1 LKYLG
6 IYLIV
11 ISGVIIILI
20 PLLWMLSTALK
31 PLGETLLFPPKWVPT
46 PPQWSNFINGWKAL
60 PFNIFLKNTLIIT
73 FTALL
78 GQVLSSSL
86 VAYGFARFRAPGKD
100 LLFLILLGTMM
111 IPEQVRLIPIYILF
125 RILGWIN
132 TFKPLIIPAYFGGGA
147 FSIFLLRQFFMTIP
161 FEYDEAAKIDG
172 CNSFWIY
179 LKIILPLSKPAL
191 TTIAIFS
198 FMGYWNDFMGPL
210 IYLHSPEK
218 YTLSLGLRM
227 MNVPAEGG
235 LVPWHYLMAVSLLV
249 VLPCI
254 LIFFFAQKYFIQGVV
269 VTGLKE

>member
-1 LKYLG
+1 MKYLG